1 MIKKIFINGIKAF
14 LPVAVTFAIVYW
26 IFNSI
31 ESIFGKLIQI
41 WLPSQYYFI
50 GLGTLLGILLVCAI
64 GILVNAWV
72 IKQLYHLL
80 DWSLQRIPL
89 IKTVYNSMIE
99 LVSFFGPSE
108 NMAQQAVLIDTPVGK
123 VIGFVTRK
131 DLKGLPKALG
141 DEADLLVYVPFSY
154 QLGGF
159 TLSIPKEKLET
170 LDMPVNEA
178 MSLVLTAG
186 LTGINKKRT

>member
-1 MIKKIFINGIKAF
+1 MIKKIFLNGIKAF
-14 LPVAVTFAIVYW
+14 VPVAVTFAIVYW

-31 ESIFGKLIQI
+31 ETFFGRIIQI
-41 WLPSQYYFI
+41 WLPSEYYFL
-50 GLGTLLGILLVCAI
+50 GLGTLVGILLVCAI

-72 IKQLYHLL
+72 IKQLYNLL

-89 IKTVYNSMIE
+89 IKTIYTSMID
-99 LVSFFGPSE
+99 LVNFFGPNE
-108 NMAQQAVLIDTPVGK
+108 NIAQQAVLIDTPLGK
-123 VIGFVTRK
+123 IIGFVTRK
-131 DLKGLPKALG
+131 DFKGLPKAFG
-141 DEADLLVYVPFSY
+141 DENDLLVYIPFSY

-159 TLSIPKEKLET
+159 TLSVPKSKIEA

-186 LTGINKKRT
+186 LTGSNKNKK